1 MIIYQ
6 QSKATMG
13 TDVLLTINSG
23 RSLLKTET
31 IFQRL
36 WVEIEKFDKRFSRF
50 RQDSEITQLNQ
61 NAGQWFVVSNELKD
75 LLKVTLEMA
84 KKTDGLFNPFI
95 LPALNRA
102 GYISSWVPT
111 ELTANPPDYST
122 RQVVGYDQL
131 EISGNK
137 ARIPGD
143 SAIDVGGIGKGYL
156 LQNLSMIVESKSELN
171 YWFSLG
177 GDIIARGVD
186 ARKQPWR
193 IQVADSANPSNSVAE
208 VKAPVDHAIAI
219 TTSGTTKRN
228 GKQNGKS
235 WHHIINPKT
244 GEPANTDILTATLVN
259 KNPVEA
265 DVYASCVVALG
276 SIRYKKFLKDR
287 QVDDSLVQF
296 GETSDPEMILQGK
309 VISRNV

>member
-1 MIIYQ
+1 
-6 QSKATMG
+6 MG

-23 RSLLKTET
+23 SSLLKTEA

-36 WVEIEKFDKRFSRF
+36 WKEIEKFDKRFSRF

-61 NAGQWFVVSNELKD
+61 NAGQWFVVSSELKE

-122 RQVVGYDQL
+122 RQVVGYEQL
-131 EISGNK
+131 EISGSK
-137 ARIPGD
+137 TRIPAD
-143 SAIDVGGIGKGYL
+143 SAIDIGGIGKGYL
-156 LQNLSMIVESKSELN
+156 LQNLSKIVESTDETN

-186 ARKQPWR
+186 AQKEPWR
-193 IQVADSANPSNSVAE
+193 IQVADSANPSNSIAE
-208 VKAPVDHAIAI
+208 VKVLSDHAIAI

-228 GKQNGKS
+228 GKQNGNG
-235 WHHIINPKT
+235 WHHIINPKK
-244 GEPANTDILTATLVN
+244 GEPANNNI
-259 KNPVEA
+259 
-265 DVYASCVVALG
+265 
-276 SIRYKKFLKDR
+276 
-287 QVDDSLVQF
+287 
-296 GETSDPEMILQGK
+296 
-309 VISRNV
+309 